1 MPVEVRVP
9 IQEEF
14 EALGDLWVE
23 FMTEQNERFVD
34 RIHAN
39 DTNRAR
45 FLQFVNE
52 KAGHGNV
59 IVAADAGEGG
69 DELIGYIVFDTVP
82 VVMELKYLEAAIL
95 DIYVRDEYR
104 GTGVGKMLMD
114 KALEDI
120 RQTGFAHVRL
130 QVYANNE
137 YAAEFYERLGFKR
150 YIDILKLDL

>member
-9 IQEEF
+9 IPDEF
-14 EALGDLWVE
+14 EALGNLWVE
-23 FMTEQNERFVD
+23 FMTEQNERFSD

-52 KAGHGNV
+52 KASHGNV
-59 IVAADAGEGG
+59 IVAVDAREDG

-95 DIYVRDEYR
+95 YIYVRDEHR
-104 GTGVGKMLMD
+104 GAGVGRMLMD

-120 RQTGFAHVRL
+120 SQTGFAHVRL

-137 YAAEFYERLGFKR
+137 PAMGFYERLWFKR
-150 YIDILKLDL
+150 DIDILKLDL